1 MTSALH
7 HLHRL
12 CRSQHRAAILLGVP
26 VPIIAK
32 GLKNDLD
39 SDLTAQLNHLA
50 NVLLSE
56 LHERVL
62 KQRYKD
68 KLK

>member
-1 MTSALH
+1 
-7 HLHRL
+7 
-12 CRSQHRAAILLGVP
+12 LLGVP
-26 VPIIAK
+26 VPILAK

-68 KLK
+68 N